1 MSKSFNFWRGKG
13 KGKVAPVQ
21 QRNTSGIGWLIG
33 TGQDDICITGYTPL
47 DKNPE
52 IVTACRKIAE
62 LVGMLTIHIMENT
75 DSGDKRIVNELS
87 AKLDINPNP
96 IMTRKTFIE
105 AIVMNMLLYGEGNA
119 FAVVKTGEGDNG
131 SRFIGSIN
139 PIPAN
144 HATINASSDGYS
156 YTVTIDERIYEP
168 DEILHFRYGIDKT
181 YLWKGSGINFLL
193 KDLAENLKQAS
204 VTEKAFFASKWKP
217 SMVVRVD
224 GFTEE
229 FSSSA
234 GRRKILDSYVKSSE
248 AGEPWLIP
256 AEQFQ
261 IEQVRPLSLADL
273 ALADNVTLDKRAVAA
288 IVGVPSFLLGV
299 GEYKKDE
306 WNSFVNT
313 TVKSI
318 VTDIQQEM
326 TKKLILSPKWYVR
339 FNIMSLLDWDIST
352 ISSVFCALNDRG
364 IVDGNEVR
372 DRIGMSPRE
381 GLDELRILE
390 NYIPADM
397 SGAQK
402 KLVQEGE

>member
-1 MSKSFNFWRGKG
+1 MSRL
-13 KGKVAPVQ
+13 
-21 QRNTSGIGWLIG
+21 RNIFKKEKRDVSGVGFLLG
-33 TGQDDICITGYTPL
+33 GGDSDICISGYTPL

-75 DSGDKRIVNELS
+75 ESGDKRIVNELS

-96 IMTRKTFIE
+96 LMTRKTFIE
-105 AIVMNMLLYGEGNA
+105 AVVMNMLLYGKGNSFVTVNTA
-119 FAVVKTGEGDNG
+119 SGEDGN
-131 SRFIGSIN
+131 RYIGSMI
-139 PIPAN
+139 PIPAS
-144 HATINASSDGYS
+144 HALITPSLDGYS
-156 YTVTIDERIYEP
+156 YTVTIDGKVYEP
-168 DEILHFRYGIDKT
+168 DDLLHFRFGVDKD

-204 VTEKAFFASKWKP
+204 KTERAFFSSKWKP
-217 SMVVRVD
+217 SMVVKVD

-229 FSSSA
+229 FA
-234 GRRKILDSYVKSSE
+234 GVSGRKKLLESYVQSSE
-248 AGEPWLIP
+248 AGDPWLIP

-261 IEQVRPLSLADL
+261 VEQIRPLSLADL
-273 ALADNVTLDKRAVAA
+273 ALNDNVKLDKQTVAS
-288 IVGVPSFLLGV
+288 IVGVPAFLLGV

-306 WNSFVNT
+306 WNSFINST
-313 TVKSI
+313 IKSI
-318 VTDIQQEM
+318 VTDLQQEM

-339 FNIMSLLDWDIST
+339 FNIMSLLDWDIQT
-352 ISSVFCALNDRG
+352 ISTVFCALNDRG

-397 SGAQK
+397 AGNQK
-402 KLVQEGE
+402 KLIQEDE